1 MAAQEFTKKSQQS
14 LSQTQYSNPALKDLD
29 PEIFEPT
36 AKKCSSIWNTQ
47 QYKGA
52 DFREN
57 LNKTTNRQNIVAQ
70 EQELIDRLRETKF
83 NNQKT
88 NIGEYANALN
98 RGRVFINPKFS
109 SCWDPTTDQY
119 I

>member
-14 LSQTQYSNPALKDLD
+14 LNQSQYSNPTLKELD

-47 QYKGA
+47 QYKGP

-70 EQELIDRLRETKF
+70 E
-83 NNQKT
+83 
-88 NIGEYANALN
+88 
-98 RGRVFINPKFS
+98 
-109 SCWDPTTDQY
+109 
-119 I
+119 